1 MSKIIAI
8 DAGHGSNTAG
18 KRTPDGYREHW
29 INVRCSYF
37 FELAVKRC
45 GFKTIRSGWDDTNA
59 KDDPDLCITSRQNA
73 IRAAGVDAAFSW
85 HANAYGSDWNSAQG
99 VETIIHSVASK
110 QGDSEKLAK
119 LVQAELIKGT
129 EQKDRGVK
137 TGNFGMC
144 NATYMRCDAAILIE
158 IGFMTSQ
165 LEAGL
170 MKTDAFCKEQ
180 AEDAC
185 RGLCAYY
192 GVKYVPES
200 ASADSSTPVASDQ
213 KPIYTVGKI
222 YTLQVELKVR
232 TGPGTNYAAK
242 KHDQLTES
250 GKKHDADGDGALDKG
265 TVITC
270 QEVKQVD
277 DDIWIRCPSGWLAAY
292 YNGKKYI
299 SVNFQKK

>member
-1 MSKIIAI
+1 MSKKIIAI

-29 INVRCSYF
+29 INVQCSYF
-37 FELAVKRC
+37 FEKAVKRC
-45 GFKTIRSGWDDTNA
+45 GFGVIRSGWDDVNA
-59 KDDPDLCITSRQNA
+59 KDDLDPSITSRQNA
-73 IRAAGVDAAFSW
+73 IRAAGVDAVVSW

-110 QGDSEKLAK
+110 LQDSEKLAK

-129 EQKDRGVK
+129 EQKNRGVK

-144 NATYMRCDAAILIE
+144 NATYMKCDAAVLIE
-158 IGFMTSQ
+158 IGFMTNQ

-185 RGLCAYY
+185 RGLCKYY
-192 GVKYVPES
+192 GAEYVPES
-200 ASADSSTPVASDQ
+200 ASTTSSSSAASEQ
-213 KPIYTVGKI
+213 KNSYTVGKN

-242 KHDQLTES
+242 TYEQLTTD
-250 GKKHDADGDGALDKG
+250 GRKHDADGDGALDKG

-270 QEVKQVD
+270 QEIRQVG

-292 YNGKKYI
+292 YKKNKYI
-299 SVNFQKK
+299 K